1 MNKGLVNG
9 INSQI
14 QFFSR
19 LNIVYQPIS
28 KFIDPIST
36 TDFINFCYIHFQKLH
51 SFKNFLSERNQ
62 KGLILKIGNRRSYKH
77 YTISINKKN
86 NLSIFK
92 AEMKNDFI
100 KDFQDLLI
108 TSSFEEYKF
117 ESKIAYPFFKYSFEI
132 FSSLNQPFQIDWL
145 AY

>member
-1 MNKGLVNG
+1 
-9 INSQI
+9 
-14 QFFSR
+14 
-19 LNIVYQPIS
+19 
-28 KFIDPIST
+28 
-36 TDFINFCYIHFQKLH
+36 
-51 SFKNFLSERNQ
+51 
-62 KGLILKIGNRRSYKH
+62 
-77 YTISINKKN
+77 
-86 NLSIFK
+86 
-92 AEMKNDFI
+92 MKNDFI